1 MDDFLTNASEEF
13 FILFLML
20 ITGFVIMLILN
31 IVSLVKIKRLKKKY
45 NHFMSGLSDKN
56 FEQMLEENISNVLN
70 VKENNKR
77 LDKEIEQ
84 IKNNLAFCIQKVGI
98 VRFNAFENMGSDL
111 SFAIAL
117 LDSNDNGVVI
127 SSIYSRESSSTY
139 AKPIVNGKSAYS
151 LSEEELQAI
160 NKAKKTQDI

>member
-1 MDDFLTNASEEF
+1 
-13 FILFLML
+13 
-20 ITGFVIMLILN
+20 
-31 IVSLVKIKRLKKKY
+31 
-45 NHFMSGLSDKN
+45 
-56 FEQMLEENISNVLN
+56 MLEENISNVLN